1 MGAVPRSVVDHAS
14 GIRADPSLPVMLC
27 GSLCAESQM
36 VSLVLKDCQEDL
48 AFVLVAENVYFVP
61 SRKAFVHL
69 LLNYTC
75 LYVHVHSITHME
87 DRGQRASCRSWWLP
101 GNSSH

>member
-1 MGAVPRSVVDHAS
+1 
-14 GIRADPSLPVMLC
+14 
-27 GSLCAESQM
+27 M

-75 LYVHVHSITHME
+75 LYVHVHVHSVTHTE
-87 DRGQRASCRSWWLP
+87 DRGQRASLQELVASRKLKSLGSVAGTLALSFLDGSAFVCEMSVM
-101 GNSSH
+101 